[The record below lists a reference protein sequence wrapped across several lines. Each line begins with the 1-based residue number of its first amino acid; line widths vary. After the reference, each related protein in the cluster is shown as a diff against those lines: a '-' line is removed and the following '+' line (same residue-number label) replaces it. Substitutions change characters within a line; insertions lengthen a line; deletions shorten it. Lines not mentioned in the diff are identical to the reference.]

1 MENIKLNKGKFFT
14 AEGLDC
20 SGKSTQCKLLFD
32 YLTANNYPAILTK
45 EPTENEIGLL
55 IRKALKKEVEID
67 PLALAALF
75 AADRMEH
82 LNVPQ
87 TGIKKQLAE
96 GNTVICDR
104 YVLSNYAYQVS
115 QGVSPE
121 FILQLNSQ
129 ALKPDLVI
137 FIHADKDLC
146 LERFKSRNNIEIF
159 ETADFLNKVYQ
170 NYVTGMMKLSNT
182 WNIKIV
188 NGNNSIEEVHNSIID
203 LIKEIL

>member
-1 MENIKLNKGKFFT
+1 MENIKLNKGKFIT

-32 YLTANNYPAILTK
+32 YLTANNYPSILTK
-45 EPTENEIGLL
+45 EPTENEIGLF
-55 IRKALKKEVEID
+55 IRKVLKKEVEID

-75 AADRMEH
+75 AADRLEH
-82 LNVPQ
+82 LNN
-87 TGIKKQLAE
+87 GIKKQLAE

-104 YVLSNYAYQVS
+104 YMLSNYAYQVS

-129 ALKPDLVI
+129 ALKPDLTI
-137 FIHADKDLC
+137 FIHVDKDLC
-146 LERFKSRNNIEIF
+146 LERLKSRNNIEIF
-159 ETADFLNKVYQ
+159 ETADFLEKTYQ
-170 NYVTGMMKLSNT
+170 NYISGMMKLATS

-188 NGNNSIEEVHNSIID
+188 NGNNSIEEIHNSIID